1 MVKTTIADLQSLKGV
16 RKVVATTAFDTWT
29 AAAAQEAGV
38 DLIVAWANTLED
50 TKFVVSQVR
59 KGAPDVVIGTGLPI
73 DIAYNSQED
82 ALRCA
87 AELREA
93 GSDVMYCSALV
104 PDKFEGLCKQHYP
117 CCGHCGYLPVNDT
130 WFGGPR
136 GVGKTPSEAIKLWD
150 DIIALEKAG
159 CYAIE
164 LECAPARFGE
174 LITSRTKMSII
185 SMGSGNLD
193 GQYVFA
199 EDLFGSNPGHVPR
212 HAVVYGDMYKDAVR
226 HLTSYKDDVLSGKY
240 PTEEHCIK
248 IPDGEFDKFMEHL
261 SSHPVVPPPSTA
273 FKPKGQK
280 LTIWDLKA
288 LKGKRKLVVTTAFD
302 YWTAKAAE
310 EAGADL
316 ILGWGSDLNSTQY
329 VVREVRRGAPNT
341 LIGSGLPHPAFCS
354 QRDALATA
362 GALRN
367 VGVDVFYCSGLVPDK
382 FEGLCKQHYP
392 CTGHVGYLP
401 VNNEWFGGP
410 RAVGKTA
417 AEAIKVFEDVK
428 ALEAAGC
435 IAIEMECVPARVAAE
450 ITKRTNMIIISMG
463 SGPDCDGQF
472 LFAEDVLGSN
482 NGKVP
487 RHAKVYGNFYKDAV
501 GYFNK
506 YKEAVLNQA
515 YPEKKHEIKMSD
527 EAYEALY
534 VWCFPGQ

>member
-93 GSDVMYCSALV
+93 GADAMYCSA
-104 PDKFEGLCKQHYP
+104 
-117 CCGHCGYLPVNDT
+117 
-130 WFGGPR
+130 
-136 GVGKTPSEAIKLWD
+136 
-150 DIIALEKAG
+150 
-159 CYAIE
+159 
-164 LECAPARFGE
+164 
-174 LITSRTKMSII
+174 
-185 SMGSGNLD
+185 
-193 GQYVFA
+193 
-199 EDLFGSNPGHVPR
+199 
-212 HAVVYGDMYKDAVR
+212 
-226 HLTSYKDDVLSGKY
+226 
-240 PTEEHCIK
+240 
-248 IPDGEFDKFMEHL
+248 
-261 SSHPVVPPPSTA
+261 
-273 FKPKGQK
+273 
-280 LTIWDLKA
+280 
-288 LKGKRKLVVTTAFD
+288 
-302 YWTAKAAE
+302 
-310 EAGADL
+310 
-316 ILGWGSDLNSTQY
+316 
-329 VVREVRRGAPNT
+329 
-341 LIGSGLPHPAFCS
+341 
-354 QRDALATA
+354 
-362 GALRN
+362 
-367 VGVDVFYCSGLVPDK
+367 LVPDK

-527 EAYEALY
+527 EAYEALLKH
-534 VWCFPGQ
+534 VDGKK